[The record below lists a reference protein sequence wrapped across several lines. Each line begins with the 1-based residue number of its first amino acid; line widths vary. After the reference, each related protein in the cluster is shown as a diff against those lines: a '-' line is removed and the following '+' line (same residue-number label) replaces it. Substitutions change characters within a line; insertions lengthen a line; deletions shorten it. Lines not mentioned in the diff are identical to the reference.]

1 LVPTEEANPGP
12 LNPGPLNGI
21 KVLELGQL
29 IAGPYAGS
37 VLAYF
42 GAEVIKVE
50 SPKGGDPLRRWR
62 QMHGENSFW
71 WYSLARN
78 KKSIT
83 LDLNQAD
90 GQKVLRQL
98 IPQMDVLVENFRP
111 GVLEKWGLGPSEL
124 KELNPDIQ
132 IARISGYGQTGPAA
146 QKPGFASVCEGF
158 SGFRYVNGFEGD
170 APVRP
175 NLSIGD
181 TIAGMH
187 AVMGI
192 LMGLLQ
198 RERSGK
204 KNCGQV
210 IDVSLYESMF
220 SLMEAVIPE
229 YTGAGVVRQPSGT
242 TVTGIVPTNTYRCA
256 DGKYL
261 IIGGNGDSIF
271 KRLMSAIGHEDMAN
285 EQELA
290 ENPGRVK
297 NEARIDAALSS
308 WCAALKIDDAMS
320 ILEAARV
327 PAGPIYSAEDIVK
340 DRHYHAR
347 DMLEEVSVDGQDFS
361 IPAYAPK
368 MERSPGQTRWVGPQL
383 GEHNAEIYQQMLG
396 MTEEHLGA
404 LRKKQVI

>member
-1 LVPTEEANPGP
+1 MVSAEVA
-12 LNPGPLNGI
+12 NPGPLNGI
-21 KVLELGQL
+21 RVLELGQL
-29 IAGPYAGS
+29 IAGPYASS

-50 SPKGGDPLRRWR
+50 SPRGGDPLRRWR
-62 QMHGENSFW
+62 QMHGENSYW

-78 KKSIT
+78 KKSIS

-90 GQKVLRQL
+90 GQQVLRKL

-111 GVLEKWGLGPSEL
+111 GVLEKWGLGPDEL
-124 KELNPDIQ
+124 KGINPDIQ
-132 IARISGYGQTGPAA
+132 IARISGYGQTGPLS

-198 RERSGK
+198 RERSGE

-271 KRLMSAIGHEDMAN
+271 KRLMNAIGREDMAN
-285 EQELA
+285 DQDLA

-297 NEARIDAALSS
+297 NEARIDAALSN
-308 WCAALKIDDAMS
+308 WCATLNIGDAMS
-320 ILEAARV
+320 ILDAARV
-327 PAGPIYSAEDIVK
+327 PAGPIYSAEDIVE

-347 DMLEEVSVDGQDFS
+347 DMLEAVSVDGQEFS
-361 IPAYAPK
+361 IPSYAPK
-368 MERSPGQTRWVGPQL
+368 MEKSPGQTRWVGPQW

-396 MTEEHLGA
+396 MTDEQIAA
-404 LRKKQVI
+404 LREKQVI

>member
-1 LVPTEEANPGP
+1 MSPEQTTS
-12 LNPGPLNGI
+12 GPLNGI
-21 KVLELGQL
+21 RVLELGQL

-42 GAEVIKVE
+42 GAEVIKIE

-62 QMHGENSFW
+62 QMHGENSYW

-78 KKSIT
+78 KKSVT
-83 LDLNQAD
+83 LDLNQNE
-90 GQKVLRQL
+90 GQQILEKLV
-98 IPQMDVLVENFRP
+98 PHTDVLIENFRP
-111 GVLEKWGLGPSEL
+111 GVLEKWGLGPERL
-124 KELNPDIQ
+124 KALNPDIQ
-132 IARISGYGQTGPAA
+132 IARISGYGQNGPLA

-158 SGFRYVNGFEGD
+158 SGFRYVNGFADE

-192 LMGLLQ
+192 LMGLLH

-204 KNCGQV
+204 SGKSPGQV

-271 KRLMSAIGHEDMAN
+271 KRLMLAIGREDMAN
-285 EQELA
+285 DPELA

-297 NEARIDAALSS
+297 NEQRIDRVLSD
-308 WCAALKIDDAMS
+308 WCAMHNMEDALAV
-320 ILEAARV
+320 LEAARV
-327 PAGPIYSAEDIVK
+327 PAGPIYSAEDIVG
-340 DRHYHAR
+340 DEHFAAR
-347 DMLEEVSVDGQDFS
+347 EMLESVSVDGVDFS
-361 IPAYAPK
+361 IPAYGPK
-368 MERSPGQTRWVGPQL
+368 FEQTPGKTRWYGPQL
-383 GEHNAEIYQQMLG
+383 GEHNPEIYLQVLG
-396 MTEEHLGA
+396 MTEEQLQA
-404 LRKKQVI
+404 LRERQVI

>member
-1 LVPTEEANPGP
+1 VPAKEAT
-12 LNPGPLNGI
+12 PGPLNGI
-21 KVLELGQL
+21 RVLELGQL

-50 SPKGGDPLRRWR
+50 SPRGGDPLRRWR

-83 LDLNQAD
+83 LDLNHEE
-90 GQKVLRQL
+90 GQQVLRQL

-111 GVLEKWGLGPSEL
+111 GVLEKWGLGPAEL

-132 IARISGYGQTGPAA
+132 IARISGYGQTGPMA

-198 RERSGK
+198 RERLGT

-271 KRLMSAIGHEDMAN
+271 KRLMSAIGREDMAN

-297 NEARIDAALSS
+297 HEARIDAALSS
-308 WCAALKIDDAMS
+308 WCATHNINDAMK
-320 ILEAARV
+320 ILDASRV
-327 PAGPIYSAEDIVK
+327 PAGPIYSAEDIVE

-347 DMLEEVSVDGQDFS
+347 NMLETVSVDGQDFS
-361 IPAYAPK
+361 IPSYAPK
-368 MERSPGQTRWVGPQL
+368 MEQSPGQTRWVGPKL

-396 MTEEHLGA
+396 MTEEQIDA
-404 LRKKQVI
+404 LKEKQVI

>member
-1 LVPTEEANPGP
+1 MPAKETT
-12 LNPGPLNGI
+12 PGPLNGI
-21 KVLELGQL
+21 RVLELGQL

-50 SPKGGDPLRRWR
+50 SPRGGDPLRRWR

-83 LDLNQAD
+83 LDLNHGE
-90 GQKVLRQL
+90 GQQVLRQL

-111 GVLEKWGLGPSEL
+111 GVLEKWGLGPAEL

-132 IARISGYGQTGPAA
+132 IVRISGYGQTGPLA

-198 RERSGK
+198 RERLGT

-271 KRLMSAIGHEDMAN
+271 KRLMNAIGREDMAN

-297 NEARIDAALSS
+297 HEARIDTALSN
-308 WCAALKIDDAMS
+308 WCASRNIDDAMK

-327 PAGPIYSAEDIVK
+327 PAGPIYSAEDIVE

-347 DMLEEVSVDGQDFS
+347 NMLETVSVDGQDFS
-361 IPAYAPK
+361 IPSYAPQ
-368 MERSPGQTRWVGPQL
+368 MEQSPGKTRWVGPKL

-396 MTEEHLGA
+396 MTEEQIDA
-404 LRKKQVI
+404 LKKKQVI